1 MQKSQSNIIDFFPE
15 WNFNSSLFYLLLPTL
30 KEEEKKELTTL
41 IIKYKGKITFTIS
54 NETIIVIENSNI
66 LKSKESKEII
76 KDFDIIYLYD
86 NNFIRKIN
94 IKNNNINKKRTE
106 KNIIKIITIT
116 ALNEEIN
123 IFKSKSIDF
132 FYEHGLNNIN
142 NMNKNF
148 SPKNVLCLLLKNKNK
163 KTQDLIS
170 YNFNNSKKLEENDIP
185 FYHPKAPE
193 TFSLFCSEY
202 EYRQIMR
209 HIKTEE
215 YKNQLKEKERKLEEE
230 KIIKTEPE
238 PNKKEFLCQICKS
251 RFDNYLEHI
260 KSNLHMKNKIRYN
273 NTFISIKN
281 TFQRIV
287 DNNKEKEK
295 NKNKNE
301 LIIEENNILLIS
313 TKEDS
318 VPINEDNNKI
328 TKGKKNLEKIMEK
341 NEENDKSQKSEEK
354 YEKDISVKDI
364 LNILNTIEI
373 KEINKENKQNI
384 NKKRKKGEE
393 IKIWNDNNYIKN
405 MQQVTGKIY
414 YYNKLVKKLEWD
426 I

>member
-1 MQKSQSNIIDFFPE
+1 M
-15 WNFNSSLFYLLLPTL
+15 
-30 KEEEKKELTTL
+30 
-41 IIKYKGKITFTIS
+41 
-54 NETIIVIENSNI
+54 
-66 LKSKESKEII
+66 
-76 KDFDIIYLYD
+76 
-86 NNFIRKIN
+86 
-94 IKNNNINKKRTE
+94 NKKRTE

-132 FYEHGLNNIN
+132 FFEYGLNNIN
-142 NMNKNF
+142 NLNKNF
-148 SPKNVLCLLLKNKNK
+148 SPKNILCLLLRNKNK
-163 KTQDLIS
+163 KTQELIS

-215 YKNQLKEKERKLEEE
+215 YKNQLKEKEKKLEEE

-260 KSNLHMKNKIRYN
+260 KSNLHLKNKIRYN
-273 NTFISIKN
+273 NTFINIKN
-281 TFQRIV
+281 TFNRIV
-287 DNNKEKEK
+287 ENNKEKE
-295 NKNKNE
+295 KNKNE

-313 TKEDS
+313 TKDDS

-328 TKGKKNLEKIMEK
+328 TKEKKNLEKIVEK

-373 KEINKENKQNI
+373 KEINNENKRI
-384 NKKRKKGEE
+384 MNKKRKKGDE

-414 YYNKLVKKLEWD
+414 YYNKLMKNLELN